1 MTLEFTKVVDQ
12 VERMGRYLG
21 GRAEALVDRL
31 ALAVEWLAACDD
43 LEVVHER
50 IYAVRHSAVSGYRGA
65 APAPRGHDEI
75 INGVG
80 AAPPPPAQAALIAAD
95 GSQVYPDT
103 HGSALYYLTNLGI
116 FTTYHGSARVP
127 VQATVPELV
136 YVDDLLQ
143 DDDGR
148 LITNQT
154 VNTRRTVAEVQV
166 LARQAWAIGGQI
178 EGGVEAPQPVFA
190 LHDGGLLKVFSPT
203 EVAGASRLEQDY
215 LSALVKLRDAGAYLA
230 GYIDRSR
237 STNVIS
243 LLHLLSLA
251 PGQITDA
258 ALRTNG
264 PLEGVTDAALFGRWL
279 EPGERSAIFTQNSP
293 QNAETRNR
301 LGDAFEIAFF
311 YLNVGEH
318 HPHIARVEIP
328 MWVAADK
335 RMVGALQALLI
346 AQCSVQGR
354 RRYPY
359 ALTRADELAFIRPA
373 ERQQLD
379 ELVRIALMRQ
389 QLQPERS
396 AKLDSKGLARASKR
410 RHRLGA

>member
-21 GRAEALVDRL
+21 GRNEALTDRL
-31 ALAVEWLAACDD
+31 ELAVEWLAACSD
-43 LEVVHER
+43 LEAVHER
-50 IYAVRHSAVSGYRGA
+50 IHAVRTSAVSGYRGA

-75 INGVG
+75 VNGVG
-80 AAPPPPAQAALIAAD
+80 PAPAPPPLAVLIAAD
-95 GSQVYPDT
+95 GSQVYPDP
-103 HGSALYYLTNLGI
+103 HGSALYYLTNLGV
-116 FTTYHGSARVP
+116 FTTFHGSGRVP
-127 VQATVPELV
+127 AQATLPELI
-136 YVDDLLQ
+136 YVDDLLN
-143 DDDGR
+143 DEDGR

-154 VNTRRTVAEVQV
+154 VNTRRTVAEVQA
-166 LARQAWAIGGQI
+166 LAREAWAAGGQI
-178 EGGVEAPQPVFA
+178 VGGAQPAQPVFA

-203 EVAGASRLEQDY
+203 DVAGAARLEQDY
-215 LSALVKLRDAGAYLA
+215 LDALVKLRDAGACLA

-251 PGQITDA
+251 PGQVTDA

-264 PLEGVTDAALFGRWL
+264 LLEGVSDAALFGRWL
-279 EPGERSAIFTQNSP
+279 APGERSAIFTQNSP
-293 QNAETRNR
+293 QNAEYRSR
-301 LGDAFEIAFF
+301 LGADFEIAFF
-311 YLNVGEH
+311 YLNAGEH
-318 HPHIARVEIP
+318 QPHIARVEVP
-328 MWVAADK
+328 MWLAKDK
-335 RMVGALQALLI
+335 ALIGGLQALLL

-389 QLQPERS
+389 HMQPERS
-396 AKLDSKGLARASKR
+396 AKLDSKGMARASKR